1 MTSYQVLFFWCL
13 HSNYLWLPWNC
24 FSLCKRRVNWQRE
37 LSKFSSRHIDFF
49 RMMKAHVDSVV
60 YEGWQKGIIQ
70 NNRSISSPQFTFLL
84 SCEFMEEIAYITD
97 VHNESLL
104 TREGWGFYTQEAYLL
119 PDMETKVWW
128 CSTYFFFLSNKKCVE
143 RKEGGYMQQYIVRVL
158 YLLIRFLGWL
168 RNMLNFTSKS
178 RVNIQ

>member
-60 YEGWQKGIIQ
+60 YEGWQKGNTEQQVNILP
-70 NNRSISSPQFTFLL
+70 SIYISFVLRVHGGDCIYHWCTQCITFNQRGLRIL
-84 SCEFMEEIAYITD
+84 
-97 VHNESLL
+97 HP
-104 TREGWGFYTQEAYLL
+104 GGL
-119 PDMETKVWW
+119 PAPWHGNKSWW

-143 RKEGGYMQQYIVRVL
+143 RKEGICNSTLFVFYIFWLDFLDDCATCLILRV
-158 YLLIRFLGWL
+158 
-168 RNMLNFTSKS
+168 K
-178 RVNIQ
+178 VV